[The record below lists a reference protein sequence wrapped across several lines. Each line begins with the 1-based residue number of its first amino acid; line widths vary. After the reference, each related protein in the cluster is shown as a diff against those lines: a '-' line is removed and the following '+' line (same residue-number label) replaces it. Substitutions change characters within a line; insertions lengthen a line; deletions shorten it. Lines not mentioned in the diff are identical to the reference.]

1 MGKKR
6 DDAAKKYD
14 PEQFYGPLKAVELV
28 KATATAKFD
37 ETVEASFFLGIDPR
51 QADQGVRGTVA
62 LPHGTGKTVKVLVF
76 AEGEQARAAE
86 AAGAD
91 TVGGAD
97 LAAAITAGTQPLDW
111 DITISHPSMM
121 AEVGKLGKALGPRGL
136 MPNPKAGTVTPDVA
150 KAVKEFKG
158 GRVEYRNDKSG
169 NVSVGI
175 GKVSFSA
182 DQLRDNLSTLVHEI
196 NRVKPSSSK
205 GRYIKKLTLS
215 STMGLGVHV
224 DLNELEDHLK
234 AELRGCGPRRPA
246 TRSAVS
252 CRLSASTLRC
262 LAWCDSLP
270 PDIPTP
276 DRRFRKD

>member
-6 DDAAKKYD
+6 DDAAKKFD
-14 PEQFYGPLKAVELV
+14 REAFFGPVKALELV
-28 KATATAKFD
+28 KSSSTVKFD
-37 ETVEASFFLGIDPR
+37 ETVEATFSLGIDPR
-51 QADQGVRGTVA
+51 QAEQGVRGTVA
-62 LPHGTGKTVKVLVF
+62 LPHGTGKNIKVLVF

-111 DITISHPSMM
+111 DITISHPSLM

-136 MPNPKAGTVTPDVA
+136 MPNPKAGTVTADVG

-158 GRVEYRNDKSG
+158 GRVEYRNDRFG
-169 NVSVGI
+169 NVAVGI

-182 DQLRDNLSTLVHEI
+182 EQLRDNLATLVGEI
-196 NRVKPSSSK
+196 TRVKPSSSK

-215 STMGLGVHV
+215 STMGLGIHV
-224 DLNELEDHLK
+224 DV
-234 AELRGCGPRRPA
+234 AELDE
-246 TRSAVS
+246 
-252 CRLSASTLRC
+252 L
-262 LAWCDSLP
+262 
-270 PDIPTP
+270 
-276 DRRFRKD
+276 KNE